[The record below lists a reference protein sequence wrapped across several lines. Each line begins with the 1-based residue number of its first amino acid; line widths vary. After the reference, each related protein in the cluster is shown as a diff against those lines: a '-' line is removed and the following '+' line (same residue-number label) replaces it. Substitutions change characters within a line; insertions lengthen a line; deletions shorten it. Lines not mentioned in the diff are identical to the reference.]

1 MNFNSYFTIK
11 HTSNLRILLLTLFF
25 IVPLGTIYGQN
36 QLITIAGKNITL
48 LKAFDA
54 IESQTQLSITYSR
67 TKIDVNRTLSVD
79 FKKQKLSIVLDKL
92 LAGTGFTYKI
102 EKGYIVLVPVPVKQE
117 QTEATSKKIQGVIV
131 DTNGDPVIGASI
143 QEKGVAGKGTVSD
156 LDGKFNLSVAS
167 NAVLL
172 ISYIG
177 FQSLEV
183 KVGNRTSL
191 SLVLKEDHQLL
202 DEVVVIG
209 YGTMEKRAVTSSI
222 TSISSKD
229 LVTGLGGSTI
239 ATALKGKISGMNV
252 SETSSPNASASFQLR
267 GVASINA
274 SSSPLIVIDGIPG
287 GDLRSISQEDIQS
300 IDVLKDAS
308 AGAIYGTRAAGGVI
322 LVTTKKAKEGP
333 ITLSYTGE
341 LSTEQV
347 SRRPQVLDRDAFV
360 RFGVGTD
367 LGASTDWYG
376 ELLNEG
382 ALSQRHVVTLSG
394 GGHTARIYATIM
406 AQDQKGI
413 AIGDNR
419 KDYSGRINANFN
431 LLNDLL
437 EIGLHTEYREA
448 HRDQRSSSSCFDMAL
463 KMNPTEHVYDSTS
476 ETGYNVLVGGSEYY
490 NPLAEVMLKQ
500 TDNVDKWL
508 KADAT
513 VKLNLPAGFSA
524 QATLGWEDRQY
535 QQTHYVS
542 ALHRTSFDLSG
553 YSSTNGM
560 HLQPSLKPNGDPYT
574 DKLGRPFAKF
584 NNKDLRKKLYLYK
597 GNGKYEGMF
606 LYGKLQRTSR
616 SGTEVKCTGLYEY
629 PGEVLEFVDQVA
641 QFKKVKDGE
650 YSSVN
655 ELPSNIS
662 TGEENS
668 GIRLCKLPVP
678 DNIDKTIAFNPDY
691 PVIRF
696 AEIYYMLAECKY
708 RSGYKKEAANLFN
721 EVRKRNF
728 ENKADPDPVTETN
741 IDKYRIL
748 DEWMVEF
755 LGEQRR
761 RTDLRRWG
769 LYTTGSWWDHKPTN
783 DDHYELFPIPEK
795 SISVSNVLKQN
806 PGYGGGNE
814 MTKEEAGIYSVK
826 QID

>member
-1 MNFNSYFTIK
+1 MTEELKADHQMQLQTLVAYFYLRGLDFYGGMPIYRRSTTEEVPRSTARETFNYVEE
-11 HTSNLRILLLTLFF
+11 LLLAAIPKLEKKRADM
-25 IVPLGTIYGQN
+25 LEEGYLRQGT
-36 QLITIAGKNITL
+36 A
-48 LKAFDA
+48 AA
-54 IESQTQLSITYSR
+54 
-67 TKIDVNRTLSVD
+67 
-79 FKKQKLSIVLDKL
+79 L
-92 LAGTGFTYKI
+92 LAQLYFNAEVYMGENRFA
-102 EKGYIVLVPVPVKQE
+102 ECAQVCQDL
-117 QTEATSKKIQGVIV
+117 
-131 DTNGDPVIGASI
+131 
-143 QEKGVAGKGTVSD
+143 
-156 LDGKFNLSVAS
+156 LDGKYGYYELEEDWFGPFTFDNNKSKEVMWSV
-167 NAVLL
+167 
-172 ISYIG
+172 
-177 FQSLEV
+177 QSQYA
-183 KVGNRTSL
+183 K
-191 SLVLKEDHQLL
+191 
-202 DEVVVIG
+202 
-209 YGTMEKRAVTSSI
+209 GT
-222 TSISSKD
+222 
-229 LVTGLGGSTI
+229 L
-239 ATALKGKISGMNV
+239 
-252 SETSSPNASASFQLR
+252 FQLQFER
-267 GVASINA
+267 YNHYNA
-274 SSSPLIVIDGIPG
+274 
-287 GDLRSISQEDIQS
+287 
-300 IDVLKDAS
+300 KN
-308 AGAIYGTRAAGGVI
+308 Y
-322 LVTTKKAKEGP
+322 
-333 ITLSYTGE
+333 
-341 LSTEQV
+341 
-347 SRRPQVLDRDAFV
+347 
-360 RFGVGTD
+360 
-367 LGASTDWYG
+367 
-376 ELLNEG
+376 
-382 ALSQRHVVTLSG
+382 
-394 GGHTARIYATIM
+394 
-406 AQDQKGI
+406 
-413 AIGDNR
+413 
-419 KDYSGRINANFN
+419 
-431 LLNDLL
+431 
-437 EIGLHTEYREA
+437 
-448 HRDQRSSSSCFDMAL
+448 
-463 KMNPTEHVYDSTS
+463 
-476 ETGYNVLVGGSEYY
+476 
-490 NPLAEVMLKQ
+490 
-500 TDNVDKWL
+500 
-508 KADAT
+508 
-513 VKLNLPAGFSA
+513 
-524 QATLGWEDRQY
+524 
-535 QQTHYVS
+535 
-542 ALHRTSFDLSG
+542 FDLSG

>member
-1 MNFNSYFTIK
+1 MLEEGY
-11 HTSNLRILLLTLFF
+11 LRQ
-25 IVPLGTIYGQN
+25 GT
-36 QLITIAGKNITL
+36 A
-48 LKAFDA
+48 AA
-54 IESQTQLSITYSR
+54 
-67 TKIDVNRTLSVD
+67 
-79 FKKQKLSIVLDKL
+79 L
-92 LAGTGFTYKI
+92 LAQLYFNAEVYMGENRFA
-102 EKGYIVLVPVPVKQE
+102 ECAQVCQDL
-117 QTEATSKKIQGVIV
+117 
-131 DTNGDPVIGASI
+131 
-143 QEKGVAGKGTVSD
+143 
-156 LDGKFNLSVAS
+156 LDGKYGYYELEEDWFGPFTFDNNKSKEEMWSVQSQYAKGTLFQWQFERYNHY
-167 NAVLL
+167 NAKN
-172 ISYIG
+172 Y
-177 FQSLEV
+177 
-183 KVGNRTSL
+183 
-191 SLVLKEDHQLL
+191 
-202 DEVVVIG
+202 
-209 YGTMEKRAVTSSI
+209 
-222 TSISSKD
+222 
-229 LVTGLGGSTI
+229 
-239 ATALKGKISGMNV
+239 
-252 SETSSPNASASFQLR
+252 
-267 GVASINA
+267 
-274 SSSPLIVIDGIPG
+274 
-287 GDLRSISQEDIQS
+287 
-300 IDVLKDAS
+300 
-308 AGAIYGTRAAGGVI
+308 
-322 LVTTKKAKEGP
+322 
-333 ITLSYTGE
+333 
-341 LSTEQV
+341 
-347 SRRPQVLDRDAFV
+347 
-360 RFGVGTD
+360 
-367 LGASTDWYG
+367 
-376 ELLNEG
+376 
-382 ALSQRHVVTLSG
+382 
-394 GGHTARIYATIM
+394 
-406 AQDQKGI
+406 
-413 AIGDNR
+413 
-419 KDYSGRINANFN
+419 
-431 LLNDLL
+431 
-437 EIGLHTEYREA
+437 
-448 HRDQRSSSSCFDMAL
+448 
-463 KMNPTEHVYDSTS
+463 
-476 ETGYNVLVGGSEYY
+476 
-490 NPLAEVMLKQ
+490 
-500 TDNVDKWL
+500 
-508 KADAT
+508 
-513 VKLNLPAGFSA
+513 
-524 QATLGWEDRQY
+524 
-535 QQTHYVS
+535 
-542 ALHRTSFDLSG
+542 FDLSG

>member
-1 MNFNSYFTIK
+1 MRRNILIIISFLTLLVSSGCTNLDEKWYSEVTPDTYFTSKETVYSFLVRSFTHWRWFHGFDRAILQECTTDEMCVTQK
-11 HTSNLRILLLTLFF
+11 GIHYNDVRYSQLQHHDWTPLHPNNEETWRGVGMGVAMALACKEDLSGVDYVSLGMTEELKADHQMQLQTLVAYFYLRGLDFYGGMPIYRRSTTEEVPRSTARETFNYVEELLLAAIPKLEKKRADMLEEGYLRQGTAAALLAQLYFNAEVYMGENRFAECAQVCQDLLDGKYGYYELEEDWFGPFTFDNNKSKEVMWSVQSQYAKGTLFQWQF
-25 IVPLGTIYGQN
+25 ERYN
-36 QLITIAGKNITL
+36 HYNAKNYFDLSGYSSTNGMHL
-48 LKAFDA
+48 QPSLK
-54 IESQTQLSITYSR
+54 
-67 TKIDVNRTLSVD
+67 
-79 FKKQKLSIVLDKL
+79 
-92 LAGTGFTYKI
+92 
-102 EKGYIVLVPVPVKQE
+102 P
-117 QTEATSKKIQGVIV
+117 
-131 DTNGDPVIGASI
+131 NGDPYTDKLGRPFAKFNNKDLRKKLYLY
-143 QEKGVAGKGTVSD
+143 KGNGKYEGMFLYGKLQRTSRSGTEVKCTGLYEYPGEVLEFVDQVAQFKKVKDGEYSSVNELPSNISTGEDMLEEGYLRQGTAAALLAQLYFNAEVYMGENRFAECAQVCQD
-156 LDGKFNLSVAS
+156 LLDGK
-167 NAVLL
+167 
-172 ISYIG
+172 YG
-177 FQSLEV
+177 YYELE
-183 KVGNRTSL
+183 
-191 SLVLKEDHQLL
+191 EDWFGPFTF
-202 DEVVVIG
+202 DNN
-209 YGTMEKRAVTSSI
+209 K
-222 TSISSKD
+222 SK
-229 LVTGLGGSTI
+229 
-239 ATALKGKISGMNV
+239 
-252 SETSSPNASASFQLR
+252 
-267 GVASINA
+267 
-274 SSSPLIVIDGIPG
+274 
-287 GDLRSISQEDIQS
+287 
-300 IDVLKDAS
+300 
-308 AGAIYGTRAAGGVI
+308 
-322 LVTTKKAKEGP
+322 
-333 ITLSYTGE
+333 
-341 LSTEQV
+341 
-347 SRRPQVLDRDAFV
+347 
-360 RFGVGTD
+360 
-367 LGASTDWYG
+367 
-376 ELLNEG
+376 
-382 ALSQRHVVTLSG
+382 
-394 GGHTARIYATIM
+394 
-406 AQDQKGI
+406 
-413 AIGDNR
+413 
-419 KDYSGRINANFN
+419 
-431 LLNDLL
+431 
-437 EIGLHTEYREA
+437 
-448 HRDQRSSSSCFDMAL
+448 
-463 KMNPTEHVYDSTS
+463 
-476 ETGYNVLVGGSEYY
+476 
-490 NPLAEVMLKQ
+490 EVMWSVQSQYAK
-500 TDNVDKWL
+500 
-508 KADAT
+508 
-513 VKLNLPAGFSA
+513 G
-524 QATLGWEDRQY
+524 TLFQWQFERY
-535 QQTHYVS
+535 NHYN
-542 ALHRTSFDLSG
+542 AKNYFDLSG